1 MYKGI
6 TFSASIMCVDW
17 LNLSQQLK
25 DLEKNEIDFLHIDV
39 IDGYFAPDF
48 TMGSSIINLVRNNS
62 SIKSDFHMMADEPS
76 RLFNSFDVSK
86 NDYYT
91 IHQEACR
98 NLHRDIVYIKK
109 NMSKVGVALS
119 PGTST
124 ETLEYLLEEI
134 DMVILMTV
142 NPGYMGQ
149 QLVPQVLKKVEK
161 VRNLKEKYGLNF
173 KISVDGN
180 VNLENIP
187 NMIKS
192 GADTL
197 VLGSSG
203 LFRKDRS
210 IKQSV
215 NLIKEKI
222 DKLNV

>member
-17 LNLSQQLK
+17 LNLYQQLK

-222 DKLNV
+222 DKLSV